1 VSKSEGNRTK
11 AGLKTAVLISN
22 IMMPAGNKQD
32 VSCPAPPPFFIW
44 IKEVRVGSWKK
55 RKRTGKGRT
64 GRQDEEEEKVYGT
77 SKKTA
82 RSPEVEKKTGR
93 EMERILEKLEE
104 MKVEIKEEIKEM
116 RKENQEVK
124 REIEQLREEFKN
136 RERNGRREKYVWE
149 SSTAGKESGKWRKE
163 KKKK

>member
-1 VSKSEGNRTK
+1 MNQGS
-11 AGLKTAVLISN
+11 AGGF
-22 IMMPAGNKQD
+22 M
-32 VSCPAPPPFFIW
+32 
-44 IKEVRVGSWKK
+44 EK

-116 RKENQEVK
+116 RKENKEVK
-124 REIEQLREEFKN
+124 RKIERLREKFKN
-136 RERNGRREKYVWE
+136 REKKWE
-149 SSTAGKESGKWRKE
+149 EE
-163 KKKK
+163 KKTCLRE